1 MGASRPAKKRGDPGD
16 TPSVLPPPPRESLPT
31 LLLLQPR
38 YFEQLFALMH
48 TLSAMKTPDRV
59 GVSSVVSYKNNFC
72 TILKLVNTIT
82 TLYFI

>member
-59 GVSSVVSYKNNFC
+59 GVSS
-72 TILKLVNTIT
+72 
-82 TLYFI
+82 TLLLQHYFIIIATKVKDRNSYLK